1 MRLGP
6 ICRLLL
12 AGSARSGFT
21 GLLEYDAVAIPQPPP
36 RLLSPPS
43 FSPLSLE
50 HAVQPSGLS
59 SWGPSY
65 PSSLISGPTYTLN
78 CIISLGLSL
87 CRLLSFEATRSHPPP
102 LTNSSSTNFNLA
114 QGLVSSKEPSL
125 TTSRLCVPLLW
136 ASLSHATSEM
146 KTVHFPRR
154 PPRLTHP
161 AQAPPLGIFT
171 SEPLAQR
178 LTQSNCSAK
187 QGASLGS

>member
-1 MRLGP
+1 MRTSLSPGGAKFQSSRCAPVHLGP

-50 HAVQPSGLS
+50 HAVQPSGLR

-65 PSSLISGPTYTLN
+65 PSSLISGPTDTLN

-87 CRLLSFEATRSHPPP
+87 CRLLSFEATRSPPP
-102 LTNSSSTNFNLA
+102 PHQFLLDQPQLGSRARLFQRALPDHLPPLCAPSLGF
-114 QGLVSSKEPSL
+114 LVS
-125 TTSRLCVPLLW
+125 R
-136 ASLSHATSEM
+136 
-146 KTVHFPRR
+146 HF
-154 PPRLTHP
+154 
-161 AQAPPLGIFT
+161 
-171 SEPLAQR
+171 
-178 LTQSNCSAK
+178 
-187 QGASLGS
+187 

>member
-50 HAVQPSGLS
+50 HAVQPSGLR

-87 CRLLSFEATRSHPPP
+87 CRLLSFEATRSHPP
-102 LTNSSSTNFNLA
+102 LTNSSSTNLNLA

-161 AQAPPLGIFT
+161 AQAPPRHFHLGAPR
-171 SEPLAQR
+171 SEADAEQL
-178 LTQSNCSAK
+178 
-187 QGASLGS
+187 LG